1 MYTIDGLPPI
11 DPTNGYKLQLGAG
24 VRGMPGRQ
32 ASMVEIPGMD
42 GVLPDHGAPFMP
54 GSISLRYRIRAST
67 HAQFMAIVEKMNG
80 VFGQRRKLLTVEHD
94 YGNGTKRVN
103 YATVTEMIAPEIE
116 NFTYCFYSVTLQ
128 FPSPFWRSVSTVDS
142 QAVVATTGTITTAL
156 TGYLGTAPITD
167 ALIRVKGAFSTLTL
181 TDPITGDSLVVTQ
194 ALTATEYIIIDTAAW
209 TAKKV
214 VTDTWSGGTDVSGLV
229 NSNRGQGPMFIME
242 PDTLLTGGRYRLT
255 ITSTNPASSPSVQV
269 RGKLSYL

>member
-24 VRGMPGRQ
+24 VRGLPGRR
-32 ASMVEIPGMD
+32 ASMVEIPGLD
-42 GVLPDHGAPFMP
+42 GVLPDYGAPFMP
-54 GSISLRYRIRAST
+54 STISLRYRIRAKT

-103 YATVTEMIAPEIE
+103 YATVSEEIVPEIE
-116 NFTYCFYSVTLQ
+116 NFTYCFYSVTLS
-128 FPSPFWRSVSTVDS
+128 FPSPFWRSAASVDS
-142 QAVVATTGTITTAL
+142 QAVVATASSATTTLTGTV
-156 TGYLGTAPITD
+156 GTAPITD

-181 TDPITGDSLVVTQ
+181 SDPVTGDQIVVGTP
-194 ALTATEYIIIDTAAW
+194 LTATEYIIIDTSNW

-214 VTDTWSGGTDVSGLV
+214 TTNTWTGGTDVSSLV

-255 ITSTNPASSPSVQV
+255 ISSTNPASSPSVQV